1 MNIYVI
7 LYGEDRCFV
16 ATSSIHEA
24 IRIWSVTN
32 DMGPDDE
39 PDHVLRINDLD
50 DEVVIDG
57 SSLFD
62 EKFDEECSEESSEGC
77 YTSKDLEEK
86 W

>member
-39 PDHVLRINDLD
+39 PDHVSRISDD
-50 DEVVIDG
+50 DEVIVDG
-57 SSLFD
+57 SLLFD
-62 EKFDEECSEESSEGC
+62 EACNLDKEEECKTSE
-77 YTSKDLEEK
+77 DLGDK